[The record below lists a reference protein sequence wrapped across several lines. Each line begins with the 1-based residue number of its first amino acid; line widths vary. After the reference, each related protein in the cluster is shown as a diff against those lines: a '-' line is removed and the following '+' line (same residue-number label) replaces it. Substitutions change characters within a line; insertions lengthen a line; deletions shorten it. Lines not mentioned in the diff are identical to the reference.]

1 MFVPIIPPTR
11 EYKFYITVAQ
21 LTSDLGTKSLF
32 LEITV
37 PPGGL
42 CLREKN
48 SYLGY
53 SDFFQ

>member
-1 MFVPIIPPTR
+1 MFVPIIPPIR